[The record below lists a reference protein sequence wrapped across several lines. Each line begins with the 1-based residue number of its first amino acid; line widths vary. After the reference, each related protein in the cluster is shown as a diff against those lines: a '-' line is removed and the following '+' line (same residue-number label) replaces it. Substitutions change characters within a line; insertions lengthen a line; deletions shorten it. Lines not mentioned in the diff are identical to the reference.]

1 MTTGPRREHRQ
12 ADDARRGVVALMALA
27 LVLGLVWLRASGR
40 YDGPARL
47 SAQLADAGGSLA
59 GGADVKMR
67 GVLVGK
73 VSRISRGPDGGVR
86 VGITMPRDRLASVPG
101 NVVARILPATVFGTS
116 FVDLVARGPS
126 SGEPLRPGAVIP
138 ADWRQGTLELQQA
151 LDDIDG
157 LVKALGPAELS
168 SALGSAAQ
176 ALDGRGARIGSL
188 IERLDDYLGKVD
200 QKMPVLRS
208 DLRKLHQNLL
218 LANDV
223 APDLLAATR
232 DVLVTAR
239 TVVDQQAAL
248 ARLLTGATALSD
260 RAADFLA
267 ANQALVVRFL
277 DNADVLLDAVHD
289 NRHAAVTE
297 ALATNR
303 MLQRKLDSILEHGF
317 ADTLV
322 KIELDPPAP
331 YTAADCPR
339 FGAAH
344 GDNCAAPG
352 RAAAPWMF
360 RDAR

>member
-1 MTTGPRREHRQ
+1 
-12 ADDARRGVVALMALA
+12 MALA
-27 LVLGLVWLRASGR
+27 LVLALVWVHSTGR
-40 YDGPARL
+40 YGGPARV
-47 SAQLADAGGSLA
+47 SAQLVDAGGSRA

-67 GVLVGK
+67 GVIVGK
-73 VSRISRGPDGGVR
+73 VSGISRGPEGGVR
-86 VGITMPRDRLASVPG
+86 VGITMPHDRLDNVPE

-116 FVDLVARGPS
+116 FVDLVVRGAPS
-126 SGEPLRPGAVIP
+126 AEALQAGAVIP
-138 ADWRQGTLELQQA
+138 ADRRQGTLELQQA

-157 LVKALGPAELS
+157 LVTALGPAELS
-168 SALGSAAQ
+168 SAIGSAAQ

-188 IERLDDYLGKVD
+188 FVRLDDFLGMVNGKL
-200 QKMPVLRS
+200 PVLRS
-208 DLRKLHQNLL
+208 DLRKLHENLL

-223 APDLLAATR
+223 APDLLAATG

-248 ARLLTGATALSD
+248 VRLLTGATTLSN
-260 RAADFLA
+260 RATDFLA
-267 ANQALVVRFL
+267 ANQALLVRFL

-289 NRHAAVTE
+289 NRHAGITE

-303 MLQRKLDSILEHGF
+303 MLQRKLDSILDHGF

-331 YTAADCPR
+331 YTSADCPR
-339 FGAAH
+339 FGTAR
-344 GDNCAAPG
+344 GDNCSAPG

-360 RDAR
+360 REVR